1 MTECELGQQY
11 IGYIWRMDDRG
22 VLVRFYNQM
31 NGLISKRDIDDH
43 EYQIEKFKIYR
54 SQRVFIGGI
63 DRENN
68 KI

>member
-1 MTECELGQQY
+1 
-11 IGYIWRMDDRG
+11 MDDRG

-54 SQRVFIGGI
+54 S
-63 DRENN
+63 
-68 KI
+68 